1 MNTFMLAGV
10 SSNVGKTTVTM
21 GVMAALCK
29 RNCPVVPFKTGPDY
43 IDPMFHTFVTGKK
56 STNLDTWMVD
66 RETIR
71 SLFYHKLSENS
82 VAVIEG
88 VMGLYDGHGL
98 ETDVGSSAY
107 LSKVVDAPVFLIIDG
122 RGMSKSAAAMVKGY
136 VDFDPDTRIAGVIIN
151 KIASESHY
159 QLLKEMIE
167 TCTGVPCVGY
177 FPNCPDIVMNSRHLG
192 LIPVDEL
199 QGLREQVEKAAALAE
214 EHIDLDRMLLLSRR
228 EAVPQVQKDPFDACA
243 GRYDDLTIGFAKDKA
258 FSFYYEDN
266 FNALRKLGVRLVPFS
281 PLEDCELPKGLDAL
295 YIGGGFPE
303 MFGRDLEKNQGF
315 RESIKAALE
324 NGLPCFAECG
334 GLMYLTESME
344 MLDGEKYQAA
354 GFFKADTKM
363 TKRLQRFGY
372 IDIDTVINNTPIH
385 IKGHEFHHSLVHE
398 KEPIP
403 TRYQITKG
411 DRKWTCGFCK
421 GNTLAG
427 YPHIHFYSN
436 PQFLLALLDKAE
448 EIKRL
453 EEQDSENS
461 NG

>member
-21 GVMAALCK
+21 GIMSALCK
-29 RNCPVVPFKTGPDY
+29 RSCPVVPFKTGPDY

-66 RETIR
+66 PETIR
-71 SLFYHKLSENS
+71 ALFYHKLSQDS

-98 ETDVGSSAY
+98 ENDVGSSAY
-107 LSKVVDAPVFLIIDG
+107 LSKVVDVPVFLIIDG

-136 VDFDPDTRIAGVIIN
+136 VDFDPETRIAGVIIN
-151 KIASESHY
+151 KISSESHY

-167 TCTGVPCVGY
+167 TCVGVPCVGY

-214 EHIDLDRMLLLSRR
+214 EHIDLDRMLELSRKA
-228 EAVPQVQKDPFDACA
+228 EIPAVKEDPFEANA
-243 GRYDDLTIGFAKDKA
+243 GAYSGLTIGYAKDKA

-266 FNALRKLGVRLVPFS
+266 FNALRKLGVKLVPFS
-281 PLEDCELPKGLDAL
+281 PLEDVALPEGLDGL

-303 MFGRDLEKNQGF
+303 MFGKDLERNHSF
-315 RESIKAALE
+315 RQSVLEALE
-324 NGLPCFAECG
+324 AGLPCFAECG
-334 GLMYLTESME
+334 GLMYLTENME
-344 MLDGEKYQAA
+344 MLDGEKHRAV
-354 GFFKADTKM
+354 GFFKAATQM

-372 IDIDTVINNTPIH
+372 IDIETTIHGTPMRT
-385 IKGHEFHHSLVHE
+385 KGHEFHHSLVYE

-403 TRYQITKG
+403 TLYQITKG
-411 DRKWTCGFCK
+411 ERKWTCGFYRK
-421 GNTLAG
+421 NTLAG

-436 PQFLLALLDKAE
+436 PQFLLALLDKAW
-448 EIKRL
+448 EIKQL